1 LTTGRGERTKR
12 AATAALAVLAVVPCL
27 LLASPSK
34 ARAQTPYT
42 AVGIGYP
49 IRSLDARS
57 MSLGGVTNGLLGG
70 TFSLGNP
77 ADLTLHSSAAVAAA
91 IAGEDITVKAIGGD
105 QSTGRSWFPVIGA
118 VVPIG
123 DWAFRVGFGG
133 VLDQDMAIILTD
145 TLSTSIGRF
154 EFEELRTRD
163 GGVSQID
170 VSAARKLGPVSVG
183 IGIQR
188 LTGSLQQRLRRRFT
202 VDIDSTG
209 VLPDGVLER
218 AETDYGGW
226 SVKAGANAQF
236 KGRFVV
242 SGTFFFAADLKADQL
257 VSLMERTLRLPN
269 GFEGGLSALITS
281 HLLLTAG
288 GGWSGWSQ
296 TEPVTENFTTASASW
311 LGGGLE
317 YTILVGSIPIA
328 FRAGGRTRKL
338 PFVLPDFEQSK
349 ENAITAGLGARIGGR
364 VRVDLGLEFGNRG
377 DLEAAGTEESFTS
390 LNLTVGIIQ

>member
-1 LTTGRGERTKR
+1 MR
-12 AATAALAVLAVVPCL
+12 ASALLAVLAIVPCL
-27 LLASPSK
+27 LIASPSK
-34 ARAQTPYT
+34 ACAQTPYT
-42 AVGIGYP
+42 AVGLGYP
-49 IRSLDARS
+49 IRSIDARA
-57 MSLGGVTNGLLGG
+57 MTLGGVANGLLGG

-77 ADLTLHSSAAVAAA
+77 ADLTLHASAAVAAA
-91 IAGEDITVKAIGGD
+91 IAGENITVKAAGGD
-105 QSTGRSWFPVIGA
+105 QSAGRSWFPVIGA

-133 VLDQDMAIILTD
+133 LLDQDLGIILTD
-145 TLSTSIGRF
+145 TLVTSIGRF

-183 IGIQR
+183 IGVQR

-202 VDIDSTG
+202 EDVDSTG
-209 VLPDGVLER
+209 VLPEGVLER

-236 KGRFVV
+236 KGRFVI
-242 SGTFFFAADLKADQL
+242 SGSFFFATDLKAEQL
-257 VSLMERTLRLPN
+257 GTLIERTLRLPN
-269 GFEGGLSALITS
+269 GFEGGLSALITPS
-281 HLLLTAG
+281 LLLAAG

-296 TEPVTENFTTASASW
+296 SEPVTETFTAADASW
-311 LGGGLE
+311 FGGGLE
-317 YTILVGSIPIA
+317 YTVILGSIPMA

-338 PFVLPDFEQSK
+338 PFVLPDRQQSK
-349 ENAITAGLGARIGGR
+349 ENAITAGLGSRIGGR
-364 VRVDLGLEFGNRG
+364 VRVDLGFEFGRRG
-377 DLEAAGTEESFTS
+377 NLEAAGTEEGFTS

>member
-1 LTTGRGERTKR
+1 MT
-12 AATAALAVLAVVPCL
+12 ANAALAVLAVLPCV
-27 LLASPSK
+27 LLATPST

-49 IRSLDARS
+49 IRSIDARS
-57 MSLGGVTNGLLGG
+57 TSLGGVANGLLGG

-77 ADLTLHSSAAVAAA
+77 ADLTLHASAAVAAA
-91 IAGEDITVKAIGGD
+91 ILGEDVTLKANAGD
-105 QSTGRSWFPVIGA
+105 QSTGRSGFPVIGA

-133 VLDQDMAIILTD
+133 LLDQDVAIILTD
-145 TLSTSIGRF
+145 TLSTSIGRY

-183 IGIQR
+183 VGVQR

-202 VDIDSTG
+202 EDIDSTG

-226 SVKAGANAQF
+226 SVKAGANAEF
-236 KGRFVV
+236 KGRLVV
-242 SGTFFFAADLKADQL
+242 SGSFFFATNLNAKQL
-257 VSLMERTLRLPN
+257 GTFIERTLRLPN
-269 GFEGGLSALITS
+269 GFEGGLSALITPR
-281 HLLLTAG
+281 LLLAAG

-296 TEPVTENFTTASASW
+296 AEPVTEAFTAANTTW

-317 YTILVGSIPIA
+317 YTSLIA
-328 FRAGGRTRKL
+328 SVPLALRAGYRTRML
-338 PFVLPDFEQSK
+338 PFVLPDREQSR
-349 ENAITAGLGARIGGR
+349 ENAFTTGLGARLGGR
-364 VRVDLGLEFGNRG
+364 VRVDIGFEFGNRG

>member
-1 LTTGRGERTKR
+1 
-12 AATAALAVLAVVPCL
+12 
-27 LLASPSK
+27 
-34 ARAQTPYT
+34 
-42 AVGIGYP
+42 
-49 IRSLDARS
+49 

-91 IAGEDITVKAIGGD
+91 IAGEDITIKASGGD

-118 VVPIG
+118 VVPLG

-133 VLDQDMAIILTD
+133 VLDQDLAIILTD

-202 VDIDSTG
+202 MDIDSTG
-209 VLPDGVLER
+209 VLPGGVLER

-236 KGRFVV
+236 KSRFVV
-242 SGTFFFAADLKADQL
+242 SGTFFFATDLKAEQL
-257 VSLMERTLRLPN
+257 ETLIERTLRLPN

-281 HLLLTAG
+281 RLMVAAG

-296 TEPVTENFTTASASW
+296 TEPVAEGFTAANTSW

-317 YTILVGSIPIA
+317 YTTLIGSIPIA
-328 FRAGGRTRKL
+328 LRAGGRTRKL
-338 PFVLPDFEQSK
+338 PFVLPDLEQSK

>member
-1 LTTGRGERTKR
+1 V
-12 AATAALAVLAVVPCL
+12 LAILAVVPCL

-34 ARAQTPYT
+34 TCAQTPYT

-49 IRSLDARS
+49 IRSIDARTVG
-57 MSLGGVTNGLLGG
+57 LGGVSNGLLGG
-70 TFSLGNP
+70 SFALGNP
-77 ADLTLHSSAAVAAA
+77 ADLTLHASASVAAA
-91 IAGEDITVKAIGGD
+91 IAGEDVTIKANGGD

-133 VLDQDMAIILTD
+133 LLDQDLAIILTD

-183 IGIQR
+183 VGIQR

-202 VDIDSTG
+202 EDVDSTG
-209 VLPDGVLER
+209 VLPDGVRER

-236 KGRFVV
+236 AGRLVV
-242 SGTFFFAADLKADQL
+242 SGSFFFATNLKAKQL
-257 VSLMERTLRLPN
+257 GTLIERTLRLPN
-269 GFEGGLSALITS
+269 GFEGGLSALITPR
-281 HLLLTAG
+281 LLLAAG

-296 TEPVTENFTTASASW
+296 SEPSAETFAAADASW

-317 YTILVGSIPIA
+317 YTATLGSVPLA
-328 FRAGGRTRKL
+328 FRVGGRTRKL
-338 PFVLPDFEQSK
+338 PFVLPEREQSK

-364 VRVDLGLEFGNRG
+364 VRVDLGFEFGDRG

>member
-1 LTTGRGERTKR
+1 LSPDL
-12 AATAALAVLAVVPCL
+12 AALAFVPCL
-27 LLASPSK
+27 LLGSPS
-34 ARAQTPYT
+34 AACAQTPFT
-42 AVGIGYP
+42 AVGAGYP
-49 IRSLDARS
+49 IRSIDARA

-70 TFSLGNP
+70 TLSLGNP
-77 ADLTLHSSAAVAAA
+77 ADLTLHASAAVAAA
-91 IAGEDITVKAIGGD
+91 IAGEDITLKATGGD

-133 VLDQDMAIILTD
+133 LLDQDLAIILTD

-202 VDIDSTG
+202 EDVDSTG
-209 VLPDGVLER
+209 VLPGGVLER

-226 SVKAGANAQF
+226 SVKAGASAEFND
-236 KGRFVV
+236 RFVV
-242 SGTFFFAADLKADQL
+242 SGSFFFATDLKANQL
-257 VSLMERTLRLPN
+257 ESLIERTLRLPN
-269 GFEGGLSALITS
+269 GFEGGLSALILPR
-281 HLLLTAG
+281 LLLAAG

-296 TEPVTENFTTASASW
+296 TEPPTETFGVADASW
-311 LGGGLE
+311 FGGGLE
-317 YTILVGSIPIA
+317 YAAVLGSVPLSL
-328 FRAGGRTRKL
+328 RAGGRTRKL
-338 PFVLPDFEQSK
+338 PFLLPDREQSK
-349 ENAITAGLGARIGGR
+349 ENAITAGLGARLGGR
-364 VRVDLGLEFGNRG
+364 VQVDIGFEFGNRG

-390 LNLTVGIIQ
+390 LNFTVGIIQ

>member
-1 LTTGRGERTKR
+1 
-12 AATAALAVLAVVPCL
+12 
-27 LLASPSK
+27 
-34 ARAQTPYT
+34 
-42 AVGIGYP
+42 
-49 IRSLDARS
+49 

-77 ADLTLHSSAAVAAA
+77 ADLTLHASAAVAAA
-91 IAGEDITVKAIGGD
+91 IAGEDITIKASGGD
-105 QSTGRSWFPVIGA
+105 QNTGRSWFPVIGA
-118 VVPIG
+118 VVPLG

-133 VLDQDMAIILTD
+133 VLDQDLAIILTD

-202 VDIDSTG
+202 MDIDSTG

-242 SGTFFFAADLKADQL
+242 SGTFFFATDLKAEQL
-257 VSLMERTLRLPN
+257 QSLIERTLRLPN

-281 HLLLTAG
+281 QLLVAAG

-296 TEPVTENFTTASASW
+296 TEPVTEGFTAADVSW

-317 YTILVGSIPIA
+317 YTVLFGSVPMA
-328 FRAGGRTRKL
+328 FRVGGRTRKL
-338 PFVLPDFEQSK
+338 PFVLPDKEQSK
-349 ENAITAGLGARIGGR
+349 ENAITAGFGARIGGR
-364 VRVDLGLEFGNRG
+364 VRVDVGFEFGNRG
-377 DLEAAGTEESFTS
+377 DLEAAGTEEGFTS

>member
-1 LTTGRGERTKR
+1 M
-12 AATAALAVLAVVPCL
+12 AVLALLPCL
-27 LLASPSK
+27 LLTAPS
-34 ARAQTPYT
+34 AAGAQTPYT

-49 IRSLDARS
+49 IRSIDARAT
-57 MSLGGVTNGLLGG
+57 SLGGVSNGLLGG

-77 ADLTLHSSAAVAAA
+77 ADITLHASAAVAAS
-91 IAGEDITVKAIGGD
+91 IAGEDVTIKANGGD
-105 QSTGRSWFPVIGA
+105 QSTGRSWFPIIGA

-133 VLDQDMAIILTD
+133 LLDQDLSIILTD
-145 TLSTSIGRF
+145 TLSTSIGHF

-183 IGIQR
+183 VGVQR

-226 SVKAGANAQF
+226 SVKVGANAELE
-236 KGRFVV
+236 GRLVV
-242 SGTFFFAADLKADQL
+242 SGSFFFATTLQADQL
-257 VSLMERTLRLPN
+257 VSLVERSLALPN
-269 GFEGGLSALITS
+269 GFEGGLSALITPK
-281 HLLLTAG
+281 LLLAAG

-296 TEPVTENFTTASASW
+296 SEPAGETFTVADASW

-317 YTILVGSIPIA
+317 YTTFLGNIPMA
-328 FRAGGRTRKL
+328 LRAGYRTRKL
-338 PFVLPDFEQSK
+338 PFLLPDLEQST
-349 ENAITAGLGARIGGR
+349 ESAITAGLGARLGGR
-364 VRVDLGLEFGNRG
+364 VRVDIGFEFGDRG
-377 DLEAAGTEESFTS
+377 DLQAAGTEESFTS